1 LCIAR
6 KKNKKEKY
14 SASHGTNIQIG
25 CVFKPLINE
34 KNQKIMDIKKEDQH
48 DNMS

>member
-14 SASHGTNIQIG
+14 SASHGINIQTG
-25 CVFKPLINE
+25 RTFKPLKNE
-34 KNQKIMDIKKEDQH
+34 KHQKIMDIKKEDQH